1 LIPIVTISN
10 LLWESNRTGAGGKS
24 RIRKYD
30 YRSADPHKLDV
41 LEFSA
46 GRHLA
51 ADISTHFDKRLYSGV
66 DAADKINCR
75 LDFAVVLYPGHL
87 WIYKERFELN
97 PNIPIRR
104 QTPPTFL
111 LHAENDPV
119 ENAGVPKR
127 CTNTRKGSTPLGCVP
142 RVSDNAVA
150 SKWCKRG

>member
-1 LIPIVTISN
+1 
-10 LLWESNRTGAGGKS
+10 
-24 RIRKYD
+24 
-30 YRSADPHKLDV
+30 
-41 LEFSA
+41 
-46 GRHLA
+46 
-51 ADISTHFDKRLYSGV
+51 LYSGV

-127 CTNTRKGSTPLGCVP
+127 CTNTRTGAPLWAASHEFPITRSPQSGANVDRDNWGDSRGGLALTSIRVVVRSAPQVRLISDDANRKG
-142 RVSDNAVA
+142 R
-150 SKWCKRG
+150 